1 MQKKFRGIVVSK
13 SKGRTPTLILLLFK
27 ARVFVFQFVVVVSQ
41 VLIHK
46 YLRERQDQRN
56 EMWFDVKI
64 VRRADYRKPVHRDH
78 SRLEKWHLIVNFICL
93 HHIIWGTQYIVVM

>member
-1 MQKKFRGIVVSK
+1 MQKKIRGIVVSK
-13 SKGRTPTLILLLFK
+13 SKGRTPALILLMFK
-27 ARVFVFQFVVVVSQ
+27 ARVFFQFVVVVSQ

-78 SRLEKWHLIVNFICL
+78 SRL
-93 HHIIWGTQYIVVM
+93 

>member
-1 MQKKFRGIVVSK
+1 MQKQSRGIAMSK
-13 SKGRTPTLILLLFK
+13 SKGRTPTVILLLFK
-27 ARVFVFQFVVVVSQ
+27 ARVFVFQFVVVVVSQ

-78 SRLEKWHLIVNFICL
+78 SRLEK
-93 HHIIWGTQYIVVM
+93 

>member
-1 MQKKFRGIVVSK
+1 MQKKNQGNRGVEVKGTNPNPNFVIVQSK
-13 SKGRTPTLILLLFK
+13 SFC
-27 ARVFVFQFVVVVSQ
+27 FQFVVVVSQ

-64 VRRADYRKPVHRDH
+64 VRRADYWKPVHRDH
-78 SRLEKWHLIVNFICL
+78 SRL
-93 HHIIWGTQYIVVM
+93 